1 MLATA
6 PLQKRLAQ
14 IGQIYTIHKKKKL
27 LVCVERRGSIM
38 WQVWEV
44 WDVGWTV
51 ALLYAPVCPLLVLGT
66 QCETD
71 SWGLRQRLPGLS
83 QADRSGLRHAIAYED
98 TTATQRAWSSDV
110 DTPSHQVC
118 VDSSSERENGSSV
131 QQLGAAGSTAGGTAI
146 GTHTSSSLPPLRV
159 VCAGCTTVDGSAAKA
174 THGRQQH
181 GLAAARTEWTISRT
195 GAAAR
200 WQRAWSVR
208 RSIAGGI
215 AIGTH
220 TSSSLPPL
228 RVVCAGCTTVD
239 GSAAKATH
247 GRQQHG
253 SAAAQ
258 TEWTISTRAAAG
270 WRRAWSVRRSI
281 ADGIAI
287 GTHTSSS
294 LPPLRVVCAGCTTA
308 GDPCGG
314 GHAWASTAR
323 LGSGTDG
330 EGRRYLYQRDSA

>member
-1 MLATA
+1 MLSLRIAFSKAVGPHWLNDT
-6 PLQKRLAQ
+6 K
-14 IGQIYTIHKKKKL
+14 YKL

-38 WQVWEV
+38 RQV

-98 TTATQRAWSSDV
+98 TTATHRAWSSDV

-195 GAAAR
+195 GAAAG
-200 WQRAWSVR
+200 WQREWRVR
-208 RSIAGGI
+208 RSIAG
-215 AIGTH
+215 
-220 TSSSLPPL
+220 
-228 RVVCAGCTTVD
+228 
-239 GSAAKATH
+239 
-247 GRQQHG
+247 
-253 SAAAQ
+253 
-258 TEWTISTRAAAG
+258 
-270 WRRAWSVRRSI
+270 
-281 ADGIAI
+281 GIAI